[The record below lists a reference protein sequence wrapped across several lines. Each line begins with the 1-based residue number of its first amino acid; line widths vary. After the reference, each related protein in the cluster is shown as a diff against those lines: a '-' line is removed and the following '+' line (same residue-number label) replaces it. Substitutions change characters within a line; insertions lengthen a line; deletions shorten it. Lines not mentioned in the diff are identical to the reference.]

1 MLNLV
6 ERLPLLCMSS
16 EALRLWLLLSAA
28 MSLIYALSICGI
40 DMPTVLG
47 LCV

>member
-16 EALRLWLLLSAA
+16 ALRVWLLLSAA